1 MKRQFNILPIIL
13 ISFLAACQHAGKS
26 RPFQEIESDLS
37 ESRISV
43 QEFQNI
49 LDSAGVEGCIL
60 VYKFNDKTWL
70 SNDFN
75 WAEIGRLPAST
86 FKIPNSII
94 ALETGV
100 MESDSSIIPWDGH
113 KRWLDS
119 WNKDMTLG
127 EALQFSCVPC
137 YQRIAREVGA
147 DRMRQWLD
155 TLHYGQMVFDS
166 NTIDKFWLEGNSK
179 ISPYEQIDFLKRLY
193 FKEIPISV
201 NTSTIITRM
210 LILDKNTQFTL
221 SGKTGWSIR
230 GGNNNGWFVGYVET
244 ENGVS
249 FFATNVNPG
258 TEFKMDFF
266 PVIRKQI
273 TLAALKKVNVI
284 H

>member
-1 MKRQFNILPIIL
+1 
-13 ISFLAACQHAGKS
+13 
-26 RPFQEIESDLS
+26 
-37 ESRISV
+37 
-43 QEFQNI
+43 
-49 LDSAGVEGCIL
+49 
-60 VYKFNDKTWL
+60 
-70 SNDFN
+70 
-75 WAEIGRLPAST
+75 
-86 FKIPNSII
+86 
-94 ALETGV
+94 
-100 MESDSSIIPWDGH
+100 
-113 KRWLDS
+113 
-119 WNKDMTLG
+119 
-127 EALQFSCVPC
+127 
-137 YQRIAREVGA
+137 
-147 DRMRQWLD
+147 
-155 TLHYGQMVFDS
+155 MVFDS

-273 TLAALKKVNVI
+273 TMAALKKVNVI